1 MELLWTAIK
10 AQTNYTILVSE
21 TDNWI
26 ETTITQSASYNHVW
40 LWLSN
45 CDCHTVLSAIKY
57 CLSTVWKQ
65 AITGMAIDNH
75 LLGLREIAKEL
86 KLEKPELFSDTTYAT
101 SIHLIFSTSQ
111 VHFNP

>member
-26 ETTITQSASYNHVW
+26 GTTITQSASYNHV
-40 LWLSN
+40 SN
-45 CDCHTVLSAIKY
+45 CDCHTVHSAIKY

-86 KLEKPELFSDTTYAT
+86 KLEKPELFSDKTYAT
-101 SIHLIFSTSQ
+101 SIHLILSTSQ
-111 VHFNP
+111 VHFKP